1 MLGLRI
7 HLFFV
12 CATRTTGP
20 DCTGQAATQLPTQTN
35 ENGLGLL
42 KHSNQVLDKNW
53 VTKFHGNATRAK
65 KFIGL
70 YFIIFCVAMRG
81 STSGACT
88 DPTLIK
94 NNEMG

>member
-12 CATRTTGP
+12 CATQTTGP
-20 DCTGQAATQLPTQTN
+20 DCTGQADTQLPTQTN

-42 KHSNQVLDKNW
+42 KHSNQVLNKNW

-65 KFIGL
+65 KLIGL
-70 YFIIFCVAMRG
+70 YFIIFWVGTRS
-81 STSGACT
+81 STLGQAAILT
-88 DPTLIK
+88 K
-94 NNEMG
+94 KK